1 MKPLA
6 SAVLLLTALASTP
19 PVAAADDPGLLRLAS
34 CQDSWLDWR
43 RDETQMKRFA
53 DLVLGG
59 FSRQDRSPAF
69 IPQSPSSLLGFPI
82 TELYPQSVGMGLG
95 FSVAITASFDEARQ
109 GFEKLLGKPMA
120 CSRGEG
126 MRNCE
131 LVLGEK
137 KTAMLMAPDKA
148 GSRQALV
155 GCYYYYEK

>member
-6 SAVLLLTALASTP
+6 CTALLLTALAATP
-19 PVAAADDPGLLRLAS
+19 PVTAADEPMLLRLAS

-43 RDETQMKRFA
+43 RDEAQMKRFA
-53 DLVLGG
+53 DVVLGG

-69 IPQSPSSLLGFPI
+69 VPQSPASLLGFPV

-120 CSRGEG
+120 CSRSDG

-137 KTAMLMAPDKA
+137 KTAMLMTPDKA
-148 GSRQALV
+148 GSRQALI